1 MSHEFS
7 AVTMGGVRKALV
19 DLGWYDAVLAAASP
33 GTRAILQAPEAAKY
47 HPGTGLDEIVVLL
60 EAAHG
65 PTGPERLMRTVTAK
79 SLEGIVAPLAR
90 IFVTLMGNSPAVI
103 FERFE
108 TFVKSTSR
116 GVTARWTPAS
126 AKSGTLVIGYGS
138 QRTLAVAHGW
148 KGALEHV
155 LEFCKAEGSVEVLPQ
170 APDASSVS
178 FLVRWK

>member
-7 AVTMGGVRKALV
+7 AVTYGGVRKALV
-19 DLGWYDAVLAAASP
+19 ELGWYDAVCAAASP
-33 GTRAILQAPEAAKY
+33 GTRAILQAPETAKY
-47 HPGTGLDEIVVLL
+47 HPGSGLDEIVELL
-60 EAAHG
+60 EAQHG
-65 PTGPERLMRTVTAK
+65 PTGPQRMLRAVTAK
-79 SLEGIVAPLAR
+79 SLEGVVAPLAR

-116 GVTARWTPAS
+116 GVSAS
-126 AKSGTLVIGYGS
+126 WKAASEKSGTLVIRYGS
-138 QRTLAVAHGW
+138 PRTLAVAHGW

-155 LEFCKAEGSVEVLPQ
+155 LDFCKAEGTVEVLPLSTE
-170 APDASSVS
+170 ANSVS

>member
-7 AVTMGGVRKALV
+7 AVTMGGVRKALIE
-19 DLGWYDAVLAAASP
+19 LGWYDAVLAASSP

-47 HPGTGLDEIVVLL
+47 HPGTGLDEIVVVL
-60 EAAHG
+60 EAQHG
-65 PTGPERLMRTVTAK
+65 LSGPQRMMRTVTAK

-116 GVTARWTPAS
+116 GVTASWKAAS
-126 AKSGTLVIGYGS
+126 EKSGTLVIGYGS
-138 QRTLAVAHGW
+138 PRTLAVAHGW

-155 LEFCKAEGSVEVLPQ
+155 LEFCKAEGTVEVLPLETH
-170 APDASSVS
+170 PYSVS